1 MKKRGKPGKPE
12 FCLTCG
18 EDIEEGEGIK
28 GDGVVYCSEECRK
41 AWEEV
46 NGV

>member
-18 EDIEEGEGIK
+18 DDIEEGKGIR
-28 GDGVVYCSEECRK
+28 GEGVVYCSEECRK

-46 NGV
+46 NEE